1 MIAYFSKLHHQVH
14 EVLHFGLRLE
24 HLEQLLHVQLFFNG
38 LIQNLLAFG
47 HFAQDLMLV
56 LLADLVL
63 DVLLDAAQHERLQN
77 GVQSLNFDLVELF
90 LVLTVCLDVLGE
102 PLIEQLMGVEEVRHH
117 KVEQRPQFGHVVL
130 DRRTGE

>member
-1 MIAYFSKLHHQVH
+1 M
-14 EVLHFGLRLE
+14 
-24 HLEQLLHVQLFFNG
+24 
-38 LIQNLLAFG
+38 LI
-47 HFAQDLMLV
+47 

-63 DVLLDAAQHERLQN
+63 DVLLNAAQHERFQN

-117 KVEQRPQFGHVVL
+117 KVEERPQFGHVVL
-130 DRRTGE
+130 DRRTSE